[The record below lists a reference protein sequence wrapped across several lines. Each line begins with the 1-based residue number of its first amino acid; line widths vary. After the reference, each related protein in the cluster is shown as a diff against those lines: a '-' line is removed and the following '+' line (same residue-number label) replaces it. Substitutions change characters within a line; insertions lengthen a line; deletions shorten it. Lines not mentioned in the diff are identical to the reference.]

1 MNVSNCTT
9 GVWNATQLPEVS
21 WPHRVAF
28 ACIWTT
34 AFILNSLCSF
44 LVGGVVYKKSTWP
57 NILLFALTM
66 ADVTVVV
73 LGLSP
78 AVATL
83 GKEKILWNTHELC
96 TFQAI
101 VINMWYL
108 YSFLIALGITLDRYL
123 AVCHPFTYNKEL
135 SHSSSIVK
143 GVIILIAVGVLVLL
157 ISCLPLILDVTIKPV
172 EPGLFCFFDW
182 TSRTTPNRVVALI
195 NITLICGVVCAL
207 LFFTMATCFGIYKM
221 VRSAKKRD
229 GDVSLTNKVT
239 APGLNDMEIKFAKL
253 AIVVV
258 ILFAACN
265 LPFVVRIT
273 W

>member
-1 MNVSNCTT
+1 M
-9 GVWNATQLPEVS
+9 
-21 WPHRVAF
+21 
-28 ACIWTT
+28 
-34 AFILNSLCSF
+34 
-44 LVGGVVYKKSTWP
+44 YKKSTWP
-57 NILLFALTM
+57 NILLFVLTI
-66 ADVTVVV
+66 ADEMVVV

-83 GKEKILWNTHELC
+83 GKENILWETRGLC

-101 VINMWYL
+101 IINTWYL
-108 YSFLIALGITLDRYL
+108 YSFLIALGISLDRYL

-135 SHSSSIVK
+135 SQSSSLVK
-143 GVIILIAVGVLVLL
+143 GVVLLIAVGVLVLL
-157 ISCLPLILDVTIKPV
+157 ISCLSLILDVTIEPI

-182 TSRTTPNRVVALI
+182 TSRTSRNRIVALI
-195 NITLICGVVCAL
+195 NIALICGVVCAL

-221 VRSAKKRD
+221 VQSAKERE

-258 ILFAACN
+258 IIFAACN

-273 W
+273 RFSLDCRPNTFIFSCFAGCYGPSNVGGPTWI